1 MAGDGESVNGTVALE
16 DALKVCA
23 DVVRIGRGLRLTGKC
38 GDNCWGNVGER
49 RSCVMVALGST
60 GEARSVEG
68 GKSTAGCT
76 HMITGA
82 SGGALAAALGT
93 GMGPSGIRS
102 RRRGG
107 RRACRRQRREMGKG
121 AHGRGP
127 VAKKLA
133 VDGSRVVKTSV
144 VSKLGATTLLDE
156 LVNPIKGLTRG
167 IVLESMAAALSKR
180 RGERRKAEKE
190 TRNINKACRPQAKHN
205 GRVNIHGESV
215 KTRRNK

>member
-16 DALKVCA
+16 DALKLFA
-23 DVVRIGRGLRLTGKC
+23 NVVRIGRGLGLTGQC
-38 GDNCWGNVGER
+38 GDNCRRNVCER
-49 RSCVMVALGST
+49 RSSVMVALGST

-93 GMGPSGIRS
+93 GMGPFGIRS
-102 RRRGG
+102 RQRGG

-127 VAKKLA
+127 VAKKLG
-133 VDGSRVVKTSV
+133 VYGSRVVKTSV
-144 VSKLGATTLLDE
+144 VSKLGVTTLLDE
-156 LVNPIKGLTRG
+156 LVNPIKGLARR
-167 IVLESMAAALSKR
+167 IIFESVAAALRKR
-180 RGERRKAEKE
+180 RG
-190 TRNINKACRPQAKHN
+190 
-205 GRVNIHGESV
+205 
-215 KTRRNK
+215 